1 MADSSI
7 WGHQYLGSLVFRDH
21 QPSAAGALKQMSRTI
36 RLIYPLLLLAVS
48 GFAQQA
54 TYRPHGHSSESAK
67 DRSKEDRSKED
78 RSKEDRQKEQLT
90 ETTAAVAVMDF
101 DTHAV
106 EQSTASIYGNFQD
119 IGRGVTS
126 LLAEKLAKDGFYRVV
141 NRKTI
146 DSVLAEQNVP
156 VHARTDAV
164 AVARISRPLGIDLVI
179 LGSVTKFSREET
191 RAPEDMG
198 VTSRALSTA
207 RLKKSELQAVCAIT
221 VQLVDAKTGEVMAS
235 FVGEGR
241 AKRPGS
247 SLFSGT
253 FLNAAN
259 SSGSS
264 GLVGFD
270 PHEPNFSQTLMGEAV
285 TKAVNTLS
293 AQLESKAATLPM
305 RKVEISGVV
314 ADAPADG
321 TLIVNIGSKTGLR
334 LGDTLEIA
342 RIVRLVTD
350 PKTGKILTPITE
362 RIGEATVTEMNTE
375 FSTLIFNGGG
385 TAKVGDVATT
395 AHTSR
400 ASATLSYQQ
409 EKNQPISPASSD
421 DNSHVLY
428 APH

>member
-1 MADSSI
+1 
-7 WGHQYLGSLVFRDH
+7 
-21 QPSAAGALKQMSRTI
+21 MSRTI
-36 RLIYPLLLLAVS
+36 RLICLLILLAVS

-54 TYRPHGHSSESAK
+54 TYGPHGHSSESAK
-67 DRSKEDRSKED
+67 DRQKEGRQKENHQ
-78 RSKEDRQKEQLT
+78 KEDRQKEQPT
-90 ETTAAVAVMDF
+90 EATGAVAVMDF
-101 DTHAV
+101 DTRAV
-106 EQSTASIYGNFQD
+106 EKSTASTYGNFQD
-119 IGRGVTS
+119 IGRDVSS

-146 DSVLAEQNVP
+146 DGILAEQNVP

-191 RAPEDMG
+191 RASEDMG

-221 VQLVDAKTGEVMAS
+221 AQLVDAKTGEIMAS
-235 FVGEGR
+235 LAGEGR

-247 SLFSGT
+247 SLFGGT

-259 SSGSS
+259 SSGSN

-285 TKAVNTLS
+285 TKAISALS
-293 AQLESKAATLPM
+293 AQFEAKAATAPM

-314 ADAPADG
+314 ADAPSDG

-362 RIGEATVTEMNTE
+362 SIGEATVIEINVE
-375 FSTLIFNGGG
+375 FATLTLNGGG
-385 TAKVGDVATT
+385 TAKVGDVAST
-395 AHTSR
+395 AHASR

-409 EKNQPISPASSD
+409 EKSQPVNPASSD
-421 DNSHVLY
+421 DNSHIFY